1 VVEAAAALIH
11 EDARIMGKTIA
22 DQFREEG
29 YKKGNAEGVA
39 QGEVA
44 GRMELLLRLV
54 RKRFG
59 DVSPTIED
67 RIRSADGDTLDR
79 WAERILTANRID
91 EVFA

>member
-1 VVEAAAALIH
+1 
-11 EDARIMGKTIA
+11 
-22 DQFREEG
+22 
-29 YKKGNAEGVA
+29 
-39 QGEVA
+39 
-44 GRMELLLRLV
+44 MELLLRLV